1 MKRPTLLIAIPC
13 LLASALLAAPPPLP
27 PTPAPIGALISARP
41 FELEEGFR
49 YDWRAERP
57 VVSEGHL
64 LVLAVDPD
72 LVYPRQ
78 TAEPILYVGSQTA
91 MRLNVAYP
99 SGRLV
104 ALVPGELP
112 ESGTRIWF
120 GTPGLPEQV
129 TAVAIVGEL
138 GLAEAAGLAPLP
150 AVDVAGAL
158 ERGGTRLRVP
168 DLDALLEIAEAL
180 GTN

>member
-1 MKRPTLLIAIPC
+1 MRIATI
-13 LLASALLAAPPPLP
+13 LAPLVLATALLAAPPPLP
-27 PTPAPIGALISARP
+27 TTPAPIGALVVAQP
-41 FELEEGFR
+41 FELEQGFR

-57 VVSEGHL
+57 LVTSGHL

-78 TAEPILYVGSQTA
+78 TAEPILYVGNQTA

-99 SGRLV
+99 SGQVL
-104 ALVPGELP
+104 ALVPGELAQT
-112 ESGTRIWF
+112 GTRIWF

-129 TAVAIVGEL
+129 TAASIGAAGE
-138 GLAEAAGLAPLP
+138 LAEAAGLAPLA

-158 ERGGTRLRVP
+158 ERGGPAIRAA
-168 DLDALLEIAEAL
+168 DLDELLKAANGLI
-180 GTN
+180 GQ